1 MSHNILDTF
10 KLFKA
15 QPVKRPN
22 ARPLFARAVPAGFPS
37 PADDYIEK
45 DLDLNELVG
54 SDNPAMFYFRV
65 SGESMTGAGIFDGD
79 ILSVDKSL
87 EPRHKDI
94 VVAVVNSEIT
104 LKRLYKKDKVISL
117 HPENTDFSI
126 IKITPEM
133 EFVVWGVVT
142 NVIRTLRTP

>member
-1 MSHNILDTF
+1 
-10 KLFKA
+10 
-15 QPVKRPN
+15 
-22 ARPLFARAVPAGFPS
+22 
-37 PADDYIEK
+37 
-45 DLDLNELVG
+45 
-54 SDNPAMFYFRV
+54 
-65 SGESMTGAGIFDGD
+65 MTGAGIFDGD

-94 VVAVVNSEIT
+94 VVAVINSEIT
-104 LKRLYKKDKVISL
+104 LKCLYKKDKVISL